1 VKSRDYFSLP
11 DEGLAELAAK
21 GDSDAGDILYT
32 RCKPRLLYIIR
43 TFLKQYHRFFSSDEE
58 EDLLGEI
65 FTRIFRSLGTYDAK
79 KAKFST
85 WVSTIANRI
94 LIDEARKIYSAMP
107 SSPDGYPVEIES
119 LDQPIAPDSD
129 RTIAD
134 TIPAIERNPF
144 NILKIAEIA
153 NDLLSAIEQVRNSYQ
168 QLVVTLRFLC
178 SFSLQEIADILR
190 RPLSTIKSD
199 LYRGIENIDS
209 SLSARWGK
217 DADRKEIIDFGMK
230 SGALFD
236 EKDIELLD
244 SDVIREAMRLRVLEG
259 KSTEEVSIILNYPA
273 SQVME
278 YLRQGISQLI
288 AKGFRRRVK
297 KLAPAPTL
305 SEKEIAEHLC
315 HFVDELFIGIGILS
329 KQTRSRRRM
338 YTMLDQLDDTCR
350 LLYLFVSRPLS
361 GKPLRPLTLG
371 SFVFKRASK
380 LKVQLH
386 DLAKEMGLNVHD
398 FMAILIGRKKAKNST
413 IQTLAEKLSQDTRE
427 IQALVTLAHTPQ
439 YRSDIYGIRG
449 RNNWFSFDRRM
460 KKEIN
465 NIIRGF
471 R

>member
-11 DEGLAELAAK
+11 DEELAELAAK
-21 GDSDAGDILYT
+21 GDSGAGDILYT

-43 TFLKQYHRFFSSDEE
+43 AFLTRYHRFFSSDEE

-65 FTRIFRSLGTYDAK
+65 FTRIFRSLETYDAK
-79 KAKFST
+79 KGKFFT
-85 WVSTIANRI
+85 WATTVAARI
-94 LIDEARKIYSAMP
+94 LIDKERKIYSTMP

-119 LDQPIAPDSD
+119 LDQPITPDSD

-134 TIPAIERNPF
+134 TIPAIERDPF
-144 NILKIAEIA
+144 TVLKIAEIA

-168 QLVVTLRFLC
+168 QLALTLRFLC
-178 SFSLQEIADILR
+178 SFSLQEIADILS

-199 LYRGIENIDS
+199 LFRSIESVDS
-209 SLSARWGK
+209 SLSVRWGK

-236 EKDIELLD
+236 EKDIGLLD

-259 KSTEEVSIILNYPA
+259 KSTEEVSIILNCSA
-273 SQVME
+273 SQVMG

-297 KLAPAPTL
+297 KLAPAPAL
-305 SEKEIAEHLC
+305 SEKEVAERLC
-315 HFVDELFIGIGILS
+315 HFVDGLFIGIGILS
-329 KQTRSRRRM
+329 EQTRNRRKM
-338 YTMLDQLDDTCR
+338 YTVLDQLDDTCR
-350 LLYLFVSRPLS
+350 LLYLFVFRPLS
-361 GKPLRPLTLG
+361 GKYLWQLTLG
-371 SFVFKRASK
+371 SFVFKCASK
-380 LKVQLH
+380 LKIQLH
-386 DLAKEMGLNVHD
+386 DLAKEVGLDVHD
-398 FMAILIGRKKAKNST
+398 FMGILIGRKKAKNST
-413 IQTLAEKLSQDTRE
+413 IQALAEKLSRDTRE

-439 YRSDIYGIRG
+439 YHPDYGIRG